1 MNKVTTNNYIK
12 KKPHLVVET
21 GEEVRINEAW
31 SDALVGAGT
40 WLMPEELAKTVQ
52 NTIANEY
59 APLYLWI
66 DWKEPK
72 KGLVRV
78 GRSQEPWT
86 RGLLL
91 TCQKSYLDNRDL
103 LSHFHPKPDALERLV
118 ASECH
123 LSFPSF
129 LNYLCSWEFYAE
141 EFSPTNWQQAWWQRK
156 YWMPFVMETRIIL
169 PSSSDTLVS
178 TYIGYWITEENSSP
192 MYRTG
197 LPHRIQDCRY
207 KKTVA
212 PCIELWIDT

>member
-31 SDALVGAGT
+31 LDAPGKGWHLVDAWGACQDCAEHHSQ
-40 WLMPEELAKTVQ
+40 WMCPTVFVD
-52 NTIANEY
+52 
-59 APLYLWI
+59 

-103 LSHFHPKPDALERLV
+103 LSHFHPKPDALEKLV

-129 LNYLCSWEFYAE
+129 LNYLCSWEFHAE
-141 EFSPTNWQQAWWQRK
+141 EFSSTNWQQAWWHRK
-156 YWMPFVMETRIIL
+156 YWMPFVMETRIIIL
-169 PSSSDTLVS
+169 SSSDPLVS
-178 TYIGYWITEENSSP
+178 TYIGYWI
-192 MYRTG
+192 RDI
-197 LPHRIQDCRY
+197 RKQ
-207 KKTVA
+207 
-212 PCIELWIDT
+212 